1 MLKIENKE
9 FNQNSER
16 YKTIWKNIHNL
27 VNNEK
32 IKKNAIDTIYSDRQ
46 IKEIKSNTLCFEFL
60 YNHVFVVDNCKAGF
74 DGIFFLFDNH
84 CLVYGYYSIN
94 TYIDDST
101 KEKQYTN
108 FWKIEEQK
116 NTVEKIKQ
124 LQLKVQKI
132 INDYSS
138 ISEISDKEKG
148 VIYAMLNYPLD
159 FINISKGYYLKQK
172 SWDYEVFLSR
182 FKDKV
187 ENDIFKSELLRN
199 IDKNLK

>member
-1 MLKIENKE
+1 M
-9 FNQNSER
+9 
-16 YKTIWKNIHNL
+16 
-27 VNNEK
+27 EK
-32 IKKNAIDTIYSDRQ
+32 IK
-46 IKEIKSNTLCFEFL
+46 E
-60 YNHVFVVDNCKAGF
+60 
-74 DGIFFLFDNH
+74 
-84 CLVYGYYSIN
+84 
-94 TYIDDST
+94 
-101 KEKQYTN
+101 
-108 FWKIEEQK
+108 
-116 NTVEKIKQ
+116 